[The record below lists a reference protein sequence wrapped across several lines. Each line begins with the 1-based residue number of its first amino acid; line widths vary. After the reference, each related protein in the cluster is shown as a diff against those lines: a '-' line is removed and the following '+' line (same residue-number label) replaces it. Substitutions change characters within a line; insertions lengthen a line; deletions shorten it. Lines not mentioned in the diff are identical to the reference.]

1 MANVTST
8 ETPANNDSPVA
19 PGIGLDPA
27 AELPRAKSWLVAALS
42 DAAMRTPTFWSVVGR
57 FPLYLINLALVVFTA
72 SRGSGYVSAGLL
84 LGGYSLGT
92 AVFAPLVGRCADRY
106 GQTPVLLMTGI
117 VYPLALIGFVV
128 LVSGPLAA
136 QLACVVIAG
145 ATTPPISGSIR
156 SLWSANKGKE
166 HVGLSL
172 EMMLGNVFLIG
183 GPLLLSVMLFCA
195 SAGVALVIGALLTG
209 AGAIGFAAT
218 RASRTHPA
226 TPSARDVLGALRS
239 AGLIQVLIVLGFS
252 GLDAGIYNVALPAF
266 AAGHGASGDVGFFF
280 VAAGVGGI
288 LGGLWY
294 GRRKLRWPTE
304 LCFALALLIMTA
316 ASVFPV
322 VAWDNWS
329 MGGSLLLIGAS
340 EAPVTALSYGLIHRA
355 ARANYVTEAFTW
367 AITVSIAC
375 AALGAQLGGILIS
388 DQGTPAAFA
397 AAVAAMV
404 IATAIAFVVRH
415 QFTAAARLSPPG

>member
-1 MANVTST
+1 MANVTSI
-8 ETPANNDSPVA
+8 ETPVNSDSPVA
-19 PGIGLDPA
+19 PEIGLDPA
-27 AELPRAKSWLVAALS
+27 AELPRAKSWLVVALS
-42 DAAMRTPTFWSVVGR
+42 DTAMRLPTFWSVVGR

-72 SRGSGYVSAGLL
+72 SRGSDYVSAGLL
-84 LGGYSLGT
+84 LGGYSLGA

-136 QLACVVIAG
+136 QLACVVVAG

-156 SLWSANKGKE
+156 SLWSANKGRE

-172 EMMLGNVFLIG
+172 ETMLGNVFLLG

-226 TPSARDVLGALRS
+226 APSVRDVLGALRS
-239 AGLIQVLIVLGFS
+239 ADLIHVLLVVGFS
-252 GLDAGIYNVALPAF
+252 GLNTGIYYVALPAF

-280 VAAGVGGI
+280 GAAGVGGI
-288 LGGLWY
+288 LSGLWY

-304 LCFALALLIMTA
+304 LCFALGVLIMTTA
-316 ASVFPV
+316 CALPAI
-322 VAWDNWS
+322 AWDNWS
-329 MGGSLLLIGAS
+329 MSVALLLIGAA
-340 EAPVTALSYGLIHRA
+340 EAPVTVLMYGLIHRTA
-355 ARANYVTEAFTW
+355 PANHVTEAFTW

-375 AALGAQLGGILIS
+375 AALGAQLGGVLIS
-388 DQGTPAAFA
+388 TQGTRTACAVAFA
-397 AAVAAMV
+397 AMV
-404 IATAIAFVVRH
+404 FATAIAFVARRR
-415 QFTAAARLSPPG
+415 FTAAARLSSPG